1 MNRNYMVIQSETGV
15 NDRYTI
21 RMISGNKIPG
31 LLQFQ
36 EKWVN
41 GIPLFYYDITSRQ
54 PLRRLTEYKTLS
66 GIEIRTLISDLIFVL
81 RQMERYLLDEQRIC
95 LRTEYIYIEPETFH
109 GSFCLI
115 PGYQSDFTKEFLEFA
130 QYILDHVDHSDGDA
144 VVLAFSIFRESRKEN
159 FGVDDIERCLGKE
172 KPSTEIAEIAKPK
185 CEELSVIEDLELN
198 KEPFDFTTH
207 PEEEVEWQGKRMV
220 LGVLLIAMMTGLPIA
235 SIFLFGI
242 RFLVRWKW
250 IFLIVEMLLAT
261 VGMVILY
268 FAREG
273 DAEEPFE
280 IEVLAEPE
288 EFEEILSEPEE
299 EDDMQTI
306 LLISQAE
313 VLQKRKL
320 ISISDR
326 KEISVEYFPFLIG
339 KNKGLVDLCLC
350 EPGVSRLHAKI
361 EQDGENYFVT
371 DLNSTNGT
379 KINGSLLGANE
390 RKQIHI
396 GDELDLAGIMFRFQ

>member
-1 MNRNYMVIQSETGV
+1 
-15 NDRYTI
+15 
-21 RMISGNKIPG
+21 MIKSFVG
-31 LLQFQ
+31 L
-36 EKWVN
+36 
-41 GIPLFYYDITSRQ
+41 
-54 PLRRLTEYKTLS
+54 
-66 GIEIRTLISDLIFVL
+66 
-81 RQMERYLLDEQRIC
+81 
-95 LRTEYIYIEPETFH
+95 
-109 GSFCLI
+109 
-115 PGYQSDFTKEFLEFA
+115 
-130 QYILDHVDHSDGDA
+130 
-144 VVLAFSIFRESRKEN
+144 
-159 FGVDDIERCLGKE
+159 
-172 KPSTEIAEIAKPK
+172 
-185 CEELSVIEDLELN
+185 
-198 KEPFDFTTH
+198 
-207 PEEEVEWQGKRMV
+207 
-220 LGVLLIAMMTGLPIA
+220 
-235 SIFLFGI
+235 
-242 RFLVRWKW
+242 
-250 IFLIVEMLLAT
+250 
-261 VGMVILY
+261 VILY
-268 FAREG
+268 FAREEE
-273 DAEEPFE
+273 AEEPFE

-288 EFEEILSEPEE
+288 FEEILSEPEQ